1 MSKTVAQNRRARHDY
16 LIDDEYEAGL
26 VLTGPEVKSLRNGKC
41 SIMESYITIDG
52 NEAFL
57 VNAHIDPYEQANAP
71 NENHEPRRR
80 RKLLLH
86 RREINKLIAK
96 SQREGYTIIALSVYF
111 NNRGMAKIK
120 IATAKG
126 KKKYDKREAE
136 KQKDWRREERDLKRQ
151 RG

>member
-16 LIDDEYEAGL
+16 LIEDEYEAGM
-26 VLTGPEVKSLRNGKC
+26 VLTGPEVKSLRNGRC

-57 VNAHIDPYEQANAP
+57 VNAHIDPYEQANTP
-71 NENHEPRRR
+71 NLTHEPKRR

-111 NNRGMAKIK
+111 NDRGIAKIK
-120 IATAKG
+120 IATGKG

-136 KQKDWRREERDLKRQ
+136 KRKDWNREKNILMR
-151 RG
+151 

>member
-1 MSKTVAQNRRARHDY
+1 MSKTVAQNRKARHDY
-16 LIDDEYEAGL
+16 LIEDEYEAGL
-26 VLTGPEVKSLRNGKC
+26 VLTGPEVKSLRNGRC
-41 SIMESYITIDG
+41 SIMESYVTVDG

-71 NENHEPRRR
+71 NSTQEPRRR

-86 RREINKLIAK
+86 RKEINKLIAK

-111 NNRGMAKIK
+111 NDRGLAKIK
-120 IATAKG
+120 IATGKG

-136 KQKDWRREERDLKRQ
+136 KRKDWNREKSDLLK
-151 RG
+151 

>member
-16 LIDDEYEAGL
+16 TIEDEYEAGIM
-26 VLTGPEVKSLRNGKC
+26 LTGPEVKSLRNGKC
-41 SIMESYITIDG
+41 SIMESYVTIDD

-71 NENHEPRRR
+71 NQNHEPRRR

-111 NNRGMAKIK
+111 NNRGIAKIK

-126 KKKYDKREAE
+126 KKNYDKREAE
-136 KQKDWRREERDLKRQ
+136 KRKEWNREKTGLLK
-151 RG
+151 

>member
-16 LIDDEYEAGL
+16 LIEDEYEAGL

-71 NENHEPRRR
+71 NEHHDPRRR

-86 RREINKLIAK
+86 RREISKLIAK

-111 NNRGMAKIK
+111 NNRGIAKIK
-120 IATAKG
+120 IATGKG

-136 KQKDWRREERDLKRQ
+136 KRKEWNREKSSLT